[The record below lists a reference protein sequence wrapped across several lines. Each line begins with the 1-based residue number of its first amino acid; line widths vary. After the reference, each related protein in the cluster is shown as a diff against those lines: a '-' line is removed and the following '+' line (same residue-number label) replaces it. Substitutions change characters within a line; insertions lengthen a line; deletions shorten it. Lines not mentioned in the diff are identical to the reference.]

1 MRPSERRIGARQTG
15 GCRPHVMRSMR
26 LFLLALHARLIRIS
40 SLSPLDLCFISRS
53 EHSSRQK
60 LWTPG
65 TTGRFWGGT
74 QQTGRS
80 DHKVEFPA
88 LEERATRALSLGMN
102 AFRRPSGRSEL
113 EAGKIETRRD
123 RATDKRPC
131 AQRASALPGTG
142 RHHGLRPFA
151 AGQIRTQAD
160 NPALR
165 LSRQAQVKRRAR
177 IEMPDFG
184 GVHPMPAR
192 TLALGQEKLNHGRNR
207 AAADMSLVAEGLAEM
222 SAFLMRPEP
231 EQPDDVCCT
240 LHQFRLFLRAEIPN
254 VAQASQPD
262 DAAHALVYRR

>member
-1 MRPSERRIGARQTG
+1 MRPSERRINARQTG

-40 SLSPLDLCFISRS
+40 SLSLLDLCFISRS

-123 RATDKRPC
+123 RATDNVHAPSERGSARHRP
-131 AQRASALPGTG
+131 APRPEAFRRRPDPHPGGQSGAPPLPTGSSQAARPHRNARLRRRPPDASANT
-142 RHHGLRPFA
+142 RP
-151 AGQIRTQAD
+151 R
-160 NPALR
+160 
-165 LSRQAQVKRRAR
+165 
-177 IEMPDFG
+177 
-184 GVHPMPAR
+184 
-192 TLALGQEKLNHGRNR
+192 QEKLNHGRNR